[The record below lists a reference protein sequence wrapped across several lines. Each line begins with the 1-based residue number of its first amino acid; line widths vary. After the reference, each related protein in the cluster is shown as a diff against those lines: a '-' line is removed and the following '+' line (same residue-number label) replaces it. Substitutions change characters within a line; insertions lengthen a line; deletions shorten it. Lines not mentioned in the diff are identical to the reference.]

1 MHHRAPPQEVAEL
14 QKRIKFIVHRMEGA
28 IANHE
33 LEKASFYSNEERKER
48 ENLRLLRDKYKLDE
62 TVISSVTREHIENV
76 VSRWTGA
83 TVASIR
89 QALANSKKLRP

>member
-1 MHHRAPPQEVAEL
+1 
-14 QKRIKFIVHRMEGA
+14 VHRVEGA
-28 IANHE
+28 IANHQ
-33 LEKASFYSNEERKER
+33 LEKASFYSDEERKER
-48 ENLRLLRDKYKLDE
+48 ESLRLLREKYKLDE
-62 TVISSVTREHIENV
+62 TVTTTVTREHIENV